1 MIFPTIFITT
11 LAILIFQIESVK
23 FKCFLR
29 DKKLSVCNV
38 YEANFTLS
46 QDDIE
51 VTNIVAKNK
60 DEVIKFVAEGIIMKY
75 FPRGITKFLPNIE
88 VIEVVYSNLQI
99 IVADD
104 LKQFGGKLKIVSFI
118 FKKIKTN

>member
-29 DKKLSVCNV
+29 DEKLSVCNV

-51 VTNIVAKNK
+51 VTNIVAENK
-60 DEVIKFVAEGIIMKY
+60 DEVIKFAAEGIIMKY

-88 VIEVVYSNLQI
+88 IIEVVYSNLQRI
-99 IVADD
+99 DADD
-104 LKQFGGKLKIVSFI
+104 LKQFGGKLNIVSFI